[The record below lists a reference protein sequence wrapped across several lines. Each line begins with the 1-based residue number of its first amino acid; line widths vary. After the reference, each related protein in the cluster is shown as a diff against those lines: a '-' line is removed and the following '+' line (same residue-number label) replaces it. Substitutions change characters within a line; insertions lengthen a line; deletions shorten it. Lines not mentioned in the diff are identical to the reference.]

1 MGTRRVSLKLRF
13 EHWVLIK
20 IYTHKRTHLC
30 LHTHM
35 YTHTHTHTH
44 SLPPPPTHTHTC
56 THVHVNHV
64 AVVKA
69 MTLVSESSSWVSTIT
84 AVLGCVRELSQD
96 VDGLA
101 DYSLAVGLPVET

>member
-1 MGTRRVSLKLRF
+1 MGTRRVSFQLRF
-13 EHWVLIK
+13 EHWGLIK

-35 YTHTHTHTH
+35 HRHTHTHTH
-44 SLPPPPTHTHTC
+44 SLPHPPTHPC
-56 THVHVNHV
+56 THVHVNP
-64 AVVKA
+64 VVVIKA

-96 VDGLA
+96 VHGLA
-101 DYSLAVGLPVET
+101 DYSLAVGLPIET